1 MKKNDFLSFI
11 KRNKYFSYLWLSQA
25 LSQITLNM
33 INFVMATRIYEKTG
47 STLAVSFIWIFYYLP
62 AFFFGPFS
70 GYFVDRWNRRK
81 ILMITNFLQGI
92 TVLLYFFVGGKVYP
106 IYPIVFLYS
115 FLNQFYCPAE
125 SASLPWLVNKKDLAI
140 ANGLFMLTSQ
150 SALILGFGI
159 SGLLMRIFGQNNP
172 IFISSFGLFI
182 ASLSVFFLPKN
193 EPQNKFKAK
202 SLSGFW
208 HQIIAGYSIIKN
220 NRLIFYPILFLTGI
234 QIFAVMLGI
243 TLPSISSDILGIQLQ
258 DAGPLLVVPVGLGAL
273 TGASLISRW
282 AGRVRKKMLIKR
294 GMAFAVMVFILLST
308 ALPRLGAY
316 KTLFAIPL
324 MFILGFAGF
333 LVFIPNQTIV
343 QEKTPS
349 QFRGR
354 VFGTIGFISMTVS
367 LPCLLFAATVVDTL
381 GVNLFLFLIGLLLL
395 GILASFR
402 KIESHVLG
410 EAEVK

>member
-1 MKKNDFLSFI
+1 MKRNDFLSFI
-11 KRNKYFSYLWLSQA
+11 RRNKYFSYLWLSQV

-47 STLAVSFIWIFYYLP
+47 STLAVSFIWIFYFLP

-81 ILMITNFLQGI
+81 ILIITNFLQGVTI
-92 TVLLYFFVGGKVYP
+92 LLYLFIGGKIYP
-106 IYPIVFLYS
+106 IYSIVFLYS

-125 SASLPWLVNKKDLAI
+125 AASLPWLVNKKDLVT

-172 IFISSFGLFI
+172 IFISSFGLFV
-182 ASLSVFFLPKN
+182 ASLSVYFLPKN
-193 EPQNKFKAK
+193 EPQNGFKAK
-202 SLSGFW
+202 TLSSFW
-208 HQIIAGYSIIKN
+208 HQIVAGYSFIKN
-220 NRLIFYPILFLTGI
+220 NRLIFYPILFLTGM
-234 QIFAVMLGI
+234 QIFMIMLGI
-243 TLPSISSDILGIQLQ
+243 TLPSISSEILGIQLQ

-282 AGRVRKKMLIKR
+282 SDRVRKKVLIKR
-294 GMAFAVMVFILLST
+294 GLAFAMMVFILISLV
-308 ALPRLGAY
+308 LPHFGSH

-324 MFILGFAGF
+324 MFILGLAGI

-354 VFGTIGFISMTVS
+354 VFGAIGFIGMAVS
-367 LPCLLFAATVVDTL
+367 LPCLLFAATVVDVL
-381 GVNLFLFLIGLLLL
+381 GVNLFLFLIGLSVL
-395 GILASFR
+395 GILIAFK
-402 KIESHVLG
+402 KIEAIVLG
-410 EAEVK
+410 ET